1 MSAVR
6 TVLAIASFGLFLAAA
21 MPARA
26 QDAKQ
31 PFTGSGDTEA
41 QACAVAKADAQAW
54 VKRGKAEGQRREV
67 VNAGECACTPAD
79 GAFTCRIDAQVR
91 VAAYEEE
98 EER

>member
-1 MSAVR
+1 MR
-6 TVLAIASFGLFLAAA
+6 TLIAIASFALFLAAA

-31 PFTGSGDTEA
+31 PFTGSGATEA
-41 QACAVAKADAQAW
+41 KACAAANADAQAW
-54 VKRGKAEGQRREV
+54 VKRGKAEGHRREIV
-67 VNAGECACTPAD
+67 KAGECACTPTD
-79 GAFTCRIDAQVR
+79 GAFTCRLEAQVR